1 MLPLMTTA
9 QIVFTVIAAV
19 MVVAGCWI
27 YFRGGTMR
35 LYPSAAMIMS
45 GLVIENILR
54 GKNLYYVAFCWG
66 IVMLAL
72 RQHYVKEK
80 AKLKLSTT
88 ENAEQPQPSGN

>member
-1 MLPLMTTA
+1 MTTA
-9 QIVFTVIAAV
+9 QISFSFVAAV
-19 MVVAGCWI
+19 LVLAGGWV
-27 YFRGGTMR
+27 YFRGGPLR